1 MIADVHCAAYNSLSM
16 KAFGKFLKHGWL
28 LILLVLSFVA
38 AGYSFYLQW
47 HNPQQLQSVG
57 VIASFAIAGLL
68 ALVTWVYA
76 RATEKTLDL
85 FREQWEFQQKIGI
98 RFGMSI
104 REGKPWVRI
113 VNPGGLRF
121 MVTKAVLL
129 VREHAPHT
137 INTYIMVGPGEKR
150 GFFVP
155 LRIYEKEPHN
165 ADVNVTL
172 HYEHYGKPE
181 EQISRAFRIEL
192 SRGKVTGIK
201 RGIRGIWIVTCPK
214 CENQMAAV
222 MKTDG
227 LDNFEQALAR
237 EDELKGQL
245 RITCPDHQSPWM
257 ESVESIR
264 YRNTAEHARG
274 TEE

>member
-1 MIADVHCAAYNSLSM
+1 M
-16 KAFGKFLKHGWL
+16 KAFAKFLKHGWL

-85 FREQWEFQQKIGI
+85 FREQWEFQRKIGI

-104 REGKPWVRI
+104 REGKPWIRI

-172 HYEHYGKPE
+172 HYEHTLYFLPSNRSPRLCAMALQRFSKRRLAPTCSICPFLG
-181 EQISRAFRIEL
+181 SRHALLILGSIGTSFVLLYLLILQCGQVLAFLNDRRIH
-192 SRGKVTGIK
+192 KKI
-201 RGIRGIWIVTCPK
+201 
-214 CENQMAAV
+214 
-222 MKTDG
+222 
-227 LDNFEQALAR
+227 
-237 EDELKGQL
+237 
-245 RITCPDHQSPWM
+245 
-257 ESVESIR
+257 
-264 YRNTAEHARG
+264 
-274 TEE
+274 